1 MDGITDFTHGEDHL
15 SFGPSVAVTDA
26 SFATATAATLDDAL
40 AAAQADIG
48 GGAVDLVAVQVGN
61 DVVVFGDSHGL
72 NEADAAV
79 VLVGKTLADI
89 GASDFI

>member
-1 MDGITDFTHGEDHL
+1 
-15 SFGPSVAVTDA
+15 
-26 SFATATAATLDDAL
+26 
-40 AAAQADIG
+40 
-48 GGAVDLVAVQVGN
+48 VDVVAVQVGN
-61 DVVVFGDSHGL
+61 DVIVFGDSHGL